1 MQALQIHPSPF
12 HPDWTESI
20 TQTIASGWRFSVRV
34 LNKHTDL
41 ISSGGILIITTCLLA
56 AKIFK
61 NIPPLLP
68 RIALAVY
75 NFGGIIWVNV
85 QVRDFLKSLED
96 LSRNIRC
103 YDWKPCIEVAA
114 QVFLKATNI
123 LLTCSLFCASVA
135 AAAGFPWVLS
145 MFYLTTRPLGLTSL
159 AMSIATDLYDYFAN
173 KQLLNQ
179 MTTLENE
186 PAAGQR
192 IIKIMDGFLSNIFP
206 QAVAFQCNNNNKE
219 KYFANRLVQQL
230 DMFTLETLKESLPQ
244 QQNTSDTL
252 LKKFELFFKIK
263 ECMINKQAM
272 TKSNLSL
279 ISLGYVSM
287 GICKLYPDT
296 LIEMATRWMMSVLY
310 TDDLISQKLFQAD
323 LEQWATNN
331 NLPTQES

>member
-1 MQALQIHPSPF
+1 MQILQEHPSSY
-12 HPDWTESI
+12 HPDWTESVR
-20 TQTIASGWRFSVRV
+20 QNIANGWRFSVRV

-68 RIALAVY
+68 RIALVVF
-75 NFGGIIWVNV
+75 NFGGIIWLNI
-85 QVRDFLKSLED
+85 QARDLLKSIED
-96 LSRNIRC
+96 LSRNIQS
-103 YDWKPCIEVAA
+103 YDWKPCVEVAA
-114 QVFLKATNI
+114 KVFLKATNI
-123 LLTCSLFCASVA
+123 LLTCSIFCASVVA
-135 AAAGFPWVLS
+135 VAGFPWVLS
-145 MFYLTTRPLGLTSL
+145 MFYLTTQPLGLTSL

-173 KQLLNQ
+173 KQLLKE
-179 MTTLENE
+179 MDSLENQ
-186 PAAGQR
+186 PKAGQR
-192 IIKIMDGFLSNIFP
+192 ITKVMDGFLENIFP
-206 QAVAFQCNNNNKE
+206 QTIASQSHKNKIE
-219 KYFANRLVQQL
+219 KSFANRLVQQL

-244 QQNTSDTL
+244 QQNISDAQ

-323 LEQWATNN
+323 LEQWAVNK
-331 NLPTQES
+331 Q